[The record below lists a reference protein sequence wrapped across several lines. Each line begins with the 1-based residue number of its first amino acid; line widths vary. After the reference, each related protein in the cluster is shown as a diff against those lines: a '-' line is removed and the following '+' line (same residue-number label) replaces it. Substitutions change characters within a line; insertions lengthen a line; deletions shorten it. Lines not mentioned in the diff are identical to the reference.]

1 LLGVMIS
8 GTIEGLLLPI
18 IFSITG
24 YTVNDLMT
32 NAWVNI
38 VAFIP
43 VFLVTALIYWL
54 SSRYNFVLLD
64 FENRSEY
71 SG

>member
-8 GTIEGLLLPI
+8 GAIEGLLLPI
-18 IFSITG
+18 ILSIMG
-24 YTVNDLMT
+24 YAVNDLIT

-43 VFLVTALIYWL
+43 VFLITVLIYLL
-54 SSRYNFVLLD
+54 SWHYSFVLFD
-64 FENRSEY
+64 FENRGE
-71 SG
+71 